1 MSNIFSNFTTTATK
15 VQQPKE
21 TQQVTQPIAVKEVI
35 AENSPKADTVELS
48 SNNKQTRK
56 GPIKAVKGFIAG
68 VKKFFSTVGEYTK
81 GLFKGIAGGF
91 VAGSVV
97 YAGGSAVNGIR
108 QFLADRA
115 GKKVAQ
121 EAGEEFIQK
130 AVKKF
135 PAKVAA
141 GIVAAGALAASLW
154 NASLNATQKQ
164 SEIDMRWTGIETK
177 K

>member
-1 MSNIFSNFTTTATK
+1 MSDIFTNFTTTASK
-15 VQQPKE
+15 VQQPQA

-35 AENSPKADTVELS
+35 AENSSKADSVELS
-48 SNNKQTRK
+48 SNNKETKK
-56 GPIKAVKGFIAG
+56 GPIKAVKGFIAN
-68 VKKFFSTVGEYTK
+68 VKKFFATAGEYTK
-81 GLFKGIAGGF
+81 GLFKGITSGF

-97 YAGGSAVNGIR
+97 FTGGSAINGIR
-108 QFLADRA
+108 QFLADKA
-115 GKKVAQ
+115 GRKVAQ
-121 EAGEEFIQK
+121 EAGEEFVQK

-135 PAKVAA
+135 PSKVAA
-141 GIVAAGALAASLW
+141 GIVAAGALAASIW